1 MKKEKYESPAVHEL
15 EMVVEPIM
23 NVVSGETGN
32 AGVGDGSTDE
42 NDPDL
47 AGGKRAGWGNLWK

>member
-15 EMVVEPIM
+15 EIVVEPIM

-32 AGVGDGSTDE
+32 AGVGVGSTDE

-47 AGGKRAGWGNLWK
+47 ESGIRGEWGNLWK